1 MRRRPRRGVAGRAAA
16 LALALAG
23 AVVLSTGTGT
33 ASASSDQSA
42 GQLQVRSVDTT
53 NFPNVKAVVIDN
65 GPPADLGSFVLRE
78 NGFVVPKFDVIPFA
92 KTDQEVGIVLLV
104 DTSSIMG
111 QNNRLTEVK
120 AALTQFVQNKA
131 PNDRMALV
139 SFGDR
144 PQTVVDFTD
153 NAQALITGIQGLAP
167 LGGRAQWDGVRFAVS
182 LYDHQP
188 NLQRN
193 LLMVTSGRDTVS
205 KVNSVVSGA
214 DAVEAH
220 TSVFVLG
227 LTGADFEEGAPL
239 GLAVQSGG
247 QYLATPD
254 PTQVSGLASRARQTL
269 SNQYEVDYVSK
280 ATAPFDIDVTNG
292 PLTASARGIGLGT
305 LSQGAATR
313 PQVVKSTSW
322 APSFL
327 RKSYSVYLAAILA
340 IGAAFLLAFA
350 LMDIFVK
357 DESALS
363 TVMRAYGNRERAK
376 EDGPRLRQMAESGIV
391 QRAVAMTG
399 RIAERRGALVW
410 VEQELERADLP
421 LRPAE
426 AIFFYGVTVFLGAI
440 IGIAV
445 QGAVGFVFAA
455 VLVGLI
461 PVAAL
466 RFLSGS
472 RRRKF
477 TSQLPDTL
485 QLLSGSLRAG
495 YSLLQGVEAVSQEVE
510 NPMGAELRRV
520 LAEAR
525 LGRPLEEA
533 LDDCALRMGS
543 PDFTWA
549 VMAIRI
555 QREVGGNLAELL
567 QTVGETMVA
576 RERLRREIRTLT
588 AEGRMSAI
596 IVGILPVGLG
606 IMLYVLNPTYMSVL
620 FHDTMGQVF
629 MIGAV
634 IGAIIG
640 FAWMNKIIKIEV

>member
-1 MRRRPRRGVAGRAAA
+1 MTRRLGRGVAGWAGAM
-16 LALALAG
+16 ALALAG
-23 AVVLSTGTGT
+23 VLVLSGPAAP
-33 ASASSDQSA
+33 ASAASDQSA
-42 GQLQVRSVDTT
+42 GQLQIRSVDTT
-53 NFPNVKAVVIDN
+53 AFPSVKAVVIDN

-78 NGFVVPKFDVIPFA
+78 NGFVVPKFEVVPFA
-92 KTDQEVGIVLLV
+92 KTTQEVGIVLLV

-111 QNNRLTEVK
+111 QNNRLTQVK
-120 AALTQFVQNKA
+120 AALTRFVQGKA
-131 PNDRMALV
+131 PNDRLALV

-144 PQTVVDFTD
+144 PQTVVGFTD
-153 NAQALITGIQGLAP
+153 NAQALIAGIQSLAP
-167 LGGRAQWDGVRFAVS
+167 LGGRAQWDGVRYAVS
-182 LYDHQP
+182 LYDNQP

-205 KVNSVVSGA
+205 TVNSVVSGA
-214 DAVEAH
+214 GAVEAH
-220 TSVFVLG
+220 TAVFVLG

-254 PTQVSGLASRARQTL
+254 PTQVTGLAARARQTL
-269 SNQYEVDYVSK
+269 SNQYEVDYISK
-280 ATAPFDIDVTNG
+280 ATSPFDIDITNG

-313 PQVVKSTSW
+313 PTVVKTSSW
-322 APSFL
+322 TPSFL

-340 IGAAFLLAFA
+340 IGAGFLLAFA
-350 LMDIFVK
+350 LLDIFVK

-363 TVMRAYGNRERAK
+363 TVMRAYGHRDRAK

-399 RIAERRGALVW
+399 RFADQRGALVW
-410 VEQELERADLP
+410 VEKELERADLP

-426 AIFFYGVTVFLGAI
+426 AIFFYAVAVFLAAIVGIVIQGAI
-440 IGIAV
+440 
-445 QGAVGFVFAA
+445 GFVFAG

-461 PVAAL
+461 PVASL
-466 RFLSGS
+466 RYLSGS

-477 TSQLPDTL
+477 TSELPDTL

-510 NPMGAELRRV
+510 EPMGGELRRV

-533 LDDCALRMGS
+533 LDDCATRMGS

-596 IVGILPVGLG
+596 IVGILPIGLA
-606 IMLYVLNPTYMSVL
+606 IMLYVLNPTYMNVL

-629 MIGAV
+629 V
-634 IGAIIG
+634 ISATVAAIVG

>member
-1 MRRRPRRGVAGRAAA
+1 VAGWAGVV
-16 LALALAG
+16 ALALAG
-23 AVVLSTGTGT
+23 AVVLSTGVGT
-33 ASASSDQSA
+33 AAAASDQSA

-65 GPPADLGSFVLRE
+65 GPPADLRSFVLRE
-78 NGFVVPKFDVIPFA
+78 NGFVVPKFEVIPFS

-104 DTSSIMG
+104 DTSQTMG

-131 PNDRMALV
+131 PNDRMAVV

-193 LLMVTSGRDTVS
+193 LLLVTSGRDTVS

-220 TSVFVLG
+220 TSAFVLG

-254 PTQVSGLASRARQTL
+254 PTQVTQLASRARQTL

-280 ATAPFDIDVTNG
+280 ATSPFDIDVSNG

-313 PQVVKSTSW
+313 APVVKSTSW

-350 LMDIFVK
+350 LLDIFVK

-376 EDGPRLRQMAESGIV
+376 EDGPRFRQMAESGIV

-399 RIAERRGALVW
+399 RIAERRGVLVW

-426 AIFFYGVTVFLGAI
+426 AIFFYVAAVLLGAI
-440 IGIAV
+440 IGVAAGRAI
-445 QGAVGFVFAA
+445 GFVFAV

-466 RFLSGS
+466 RFFSGN

-477 TSQLPDTL
+477 TSLLPDTL

-533 LDDCALRMGS
+533 LDDCAQRMGS
-543 PDFTWA
+543 PDFSWA

-629 MIGAV
+629 IIGAV
-634 IGAIIG
+634 VAAIIG
-640 FAWMNKIIKIEV
+640 FAWMSKIIKIEV